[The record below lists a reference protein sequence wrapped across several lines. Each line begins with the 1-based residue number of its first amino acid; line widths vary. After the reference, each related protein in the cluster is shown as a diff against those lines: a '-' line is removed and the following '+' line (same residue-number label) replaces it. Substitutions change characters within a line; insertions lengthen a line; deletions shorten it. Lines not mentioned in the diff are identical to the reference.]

1 MPDYG
6 HDLWFGANLIPS
18 HDSQDATVEL
28 AELAD
33 QVGLDLVTF
42 QDHPYQPRFF
52 DTWTLLSYVAA
63 RTERTRLTANVIN
76 LPLRQP
82 AVLARSAASLDIL
95 SGGRIELALG
105 AGAFWDAIE
114 AMGGPRRSSGEA
126 IAALDEAIQ
135 VIRAIWD
142 VDASGGVR
150 VEGRHYRVKGAKRGP
165 KPAHDMGIWLGAY
178 KPRMLR
184 LTGRVADG
192 WLPSEPYLRPGQLT
206 EGNATIDAAAI
217 EAGRSPRD
225 IRRLLNLGD
234 QISVDHLVELA
245 LTEGISGFLLTTGD
259 PTVIQ
264 RYADEIAP
272 AVREAVASG
281 RAAPAESGPPSAE
294 PPPARSGPPPAGSVP
309 GGSPP
314 GPVRLVGL
322 GVDPTPDDGVRRS
335 DTIVWDESTRPTRP
349 ESSGDARYTDRGRAQ
364 AQQLV
369 AVHDHLRI
377 ELSQVR
383 DLVEQVRAGAID
395 ADKARSVIN
404 DMTLRQNNWTLGAYC
419 ASYCRLVTQHH
430 TIEDRALFPYLRAR
444 DAELA
449 PVLDRLTGEHKIIHQ
464 VLEGLD
470 RALVANLTEP
480 DNLAALSEAL
490 DQLSDA
496 LLSHLAYEERELL
509 EPIAT
514 YEVVL

>member
-18 HDSQDATVEL
+18 HESQAAPVEL

-33 QVGLDLVTF
+33 RVGLDLVTF

-63 RTERTRLTANVIN
+63 RTERVRLAANVIN

-95 SGGRIELALG
+95 SGGRVELALG
-105 AGAFWDAIE
+105 AGAFWDAIV
-114 AMGGPRRSSGEA
+114 AMGGPRRSPGEA
-126 IAALDEAIQ
+126 ITALDEAIQ

-142 VDASGGVR
+142 ADATGGVR
-150 VEGRHYRVKGAKRGP
+150 VEGEHYRVKGAKRGP
-165 KPAHDMGIWLGAY
+165 RPAHDMGVWLGAY

-192 WLPSEPYLRPGQLT
+192 WLPSESYLQPGQLT
-206 EGNATIDAAAI
+206 EGNATIDAAATD
-217 EAGRSPRD
+217 ADRSPRD

-245 LTEGISGFLLTTGD
+245 LTEGISGFLLTAGD
-259 PTVIQ
+259 PSVI
-264 RYADEIAP
+264 RRFAEEIAP
-272 AVREAVASG
+272 AVREVVEGERATPPTASG
-281 RAAPAESGPPSAE
+281 ARLSPTRRSADDVAPLGES
-294 PPPARSGPPPAGSVP
+294 
-309 GGSPP
+309 
-314 GPVRLVGL
+314 VRLVGL

-335 DTIVWDESTRPTRP
+335 DTIVWDESTRPTRSQP
-349 ESSGDARYTDRGRAQ
+349 DGDAGYTDRGRAQ

-377 ELSQVR
+377 ELSQIR
-383 DLVEQVRAGAID
+383 DLIEQVRAGAID
-395 ADKARSVIN
+395 AGAARSVIN

-419 ASYCRLVTQHH
+419 ASYCRLITQHH
-430 TIEDRALFPYLRAR
+430 TIEDRALFPYLRSREA
-444 DAELA
+444 DLG
-449 PVLDRLTGEHKIIHQ
+449 PVLDRLTDEHKVIHR
-464 VLEGLD
+464 VLEDLD

-480 DNLAALSEAL
+480 DDLAMLSASV

-509 EPIAT
+509 EPIAA

>member
-6 HDLWFGANLIPS
+6 HDLWFGANLIPA
-18 HDSQDATVEL
+18 HDGQDRAVEL

-33 QVGLDLVTF
+33 RVGLDLVTF

-114 AMGGPRRSSGEA
+114 AMGGPRRTPAEA
-126 IAALDEAIQ
+126 LAALDEAIR

-142 VDASGGVR
+142 TDATGGVR
-150 VEGRHYRVKGAKRGP
+150 VEGEHYRVKGAKRGP

-206 EGNATIDAAAI
+206 EGNATIDATAT

-245 LTEGISGFLLTTGD
+245 LTEGISGFLLTAGD
-259 PTVIQ
+259 PYAIQ
-264 RYADEIAP
+264 RFADEIAP
-272 AVREAVASG
+272 AVRETVGAE
-281 RAAPAESGPPSAE
+281 RAGSGPAS
-294 PPPARSGPPPAGSVP
+294 GSVP
-309 GGSPP
+309 VPDS
-314 GPVRLVGL
+314 VHLVGL

-335 DTIVWDESTRPTRP
+335 DTIAWDEETRPTRP
-349 ESSGDARYTDRGRAQ
+349 ESDGDPSYTDRGRAQ

-383 DLVEQVRAGAID
+383 DLIEQVRAGVID
-395 ADKARSVIN
+395 GGQARSVIN

-419 ASYCRLVTQHH
+419 ASYGRLVTQHH
-430 TIEDRALFPYLRAR
+430 TLEDRLLFPSLRSR
-444 DAELA
+444 DAELG
-449 PVLDRLTGEHKIIHQ
+449 PVLDRLADEHKVIHG
-464 VLEGLD
+464 VLEDLD

-480 DNLAALSEAL
+480 DNLAALGSAV

-514 YEVVL
+514 HELIL